1 MVFRLGIFAV
11 LFVGMIAIA
20 IFGYSI
26 LNQSKQT
33 VQVAPPATEQILVAA
48 TLLQGGSLLQPA
60 DITSAPVLVSALPPG
75 ADLDTPENRSALIG
89 SMVRTSITQG
99 TPILDDSII
108 HPGDHGFLAA
118 VLAPGMRAV
127 TVGVDVVSGS
137 DGLIWPGDSVDVLL
151 TQTIF
156 GAPSDKSIASEVVL
170 SDVRVIATGQ
180 ELIKTGT
187 QGTGNNQNAGPS
199 QTVTLEVTPDQA
211 ARCLV
216 ATNLGRLSLIV
227 HSAQLETGKT
237 VESNKPVQP
246 VWAGDVSPALS
257 NLRPV
262 APVVSTVHVFQGTPD
277 GTDYN
282 F

>member
-277 GTDYN
+277 GTVYN

>member
-1 MVFRLGIFAV
+1 
-11 LFVGMIAIA
+11 
-20 IFGYSI
+20 
-26 LNQSKQT
+26 
-33 VQVAPPATEQILVAA
+33 
-48 TLLQGGSLLQPA
+48 LQPA
-60 DITSAPVLVSALPPG
+60 DITSAPVLMSALPPG

-137 DGLIWPGDSVDVLL
+137 DGLIWPGDTVDVLL

-170 SDVRVIATGQ
+170 SGVRVIATGQ

-187 QGTGNNQNAGPS
+187 QGTGNNQNDGPS

-216 ATNLGRLSLIV
+216 ATNLGKLSLIV
-227 HSAQLETGKT
+227 HSAQLETDKADT
-237 VESNKPVQP
+237 SDKPAQP

>member
-156 GAPSDKSIASEVVL
+156 GAPS
-170 SDVRVIATGQ
+170 
-180 ELIKTGT
+180 
-187 QGTGNNQNAGPS
+187 
-199 QTVTLEVTPDQA
+199 
-211 ARCLV
+211 
-216 ATNLGRLSLIV
+216 GRS
-227 HSAQLETGKT
+227 
-237 VESNKPVQP
+237 
-246 VWAGDVSPALS
+246 
-257 NLRPV
+257 
-262 APVVSTVHVFQGTPD
+262 
-277 GTDYN
+277 
-282 F
+282 